1 MQWRGAPG
9 KFGPSFA
16 FSHDFMRH
24 LKIGTRLGIGFT
36 LLLLL
41 LLAIGAIG
49 LQQMA
54 TLSDQIRV
62 VNEVAGGK
70 LYALNRAR
78 FAIGTRAIAAR
89 NLALVT
95 DAALQKK
102 DLELVRSSQAEIDQ
116 GMASLATLL
125 KAADAGADEERRL
138 LAQLQAL
145 ESQYLVIAGKVVA
158 LATGGSTEQA
168 VRALTQ
174 ECMPLLTQVIAHVG
188 AFEKTLKEGADRT
201 AAEAAEAYRAARW
214 LMLLLCGV
222 SLALGIATAV
232 WLTRSI
238 TRPLND
244 AVRVAQSV
252 AAGNLGTDVRP
263 TSGDETGLLMQ
274 ALHEMNT
281 SLARLVGEVHRGTA
295 GIGEASA
302 QITAGNRDLS
312 SRTEH
317 QASSL
322 EQTAA
327 SMEELTSTVKQNAEN
342 ARQANQLAVSASSV
356 AAQGGTIVGEVIDT
370 MAAINGSSRKIVDI
384 IGVIDGIAF
393 QTNILALNA
402 AVEAARAGEQGRGFA
417 VVASEVRSLA
427 QRSAAAAREIKDLIG
442 DSVGRVEAGS
452 ALVDQAGRTMREI
465 VASVQRVTEIM
476 GQITVASQEQTDGIE
491 QVNQAIAQIDQVT
504 QQNAALVQQAGA
516 AAGSLQAQAGSLSQ
530 AVSAFRL

>member
-1 MQWRGAPG
+1 
-9 KFGPSFA
+9 
-16 FSHDFMRH
+16 MRH
-24 LKIGTRLGIGFT
+24 LKIGTRLGMGFT

-54 TLSDQIRV
+54 RLSDEVQI

-70 LYALNRAR
+70 LYALNRIR

-89 NLALVT
+89 NLALVS
-95 DAALQKK
+95 DAQLQKK
-102 DLELVRSSQAEIDQ
+102 DLDLVKSSQSEIDE
-116 GMASLATLL
+116 GMKALGAVL
-125 KAADAGADEERRL
+125 KDPRSAAVEEEQRL

-145 ESQYLVIAGKVVA
+145 EAQYLVIAGKVVS
-158 LATGGSTEQA
+158 LATGGKTEDA

-188 AFEKTLKEGADRT
+188 TFEKALKQGADRT
-201 AAEAAEAYRAARW
+201 AAEAAQASQTARW
-214 LMLLLCGV
+214 LMLLLSGL
-222 SLALGIATAV
+222 SLALGIAAAL

-252 AAGNLGTDVRP
+252 AAGNLGTQVMPAGR
-263 TSGDETGLLMQ
+263 DEAGLLMR
-274 ALHEMNT
+274 AMHEMNT
-281 SLARLVGEVHRGTA
+281 SLVRLVSEVHRGVA
-295 GIGEASA
+295 NIGEASA
-302 QITAGNRDLS
+302 QISAGNRDLS

-322 EQTAA
+322 EETAA
-327 SMEELTSTVKQNAEN
+327 SMEELTATVKQNAEN

-356 AAQGGTIVGEVIDT
+356 AAEGGTIVGQVIDT
-370 MAAINGSSRKIVDI
+370 MAAINGSSKKIVDI

-452 ALVDQAGRTMREI
+452 ELVDQAGRTMREI

-476 GQITVASQEQTDGIE
+476 GEITVASREQTDGIE
-491 QVNQAIAQIDQVT
+491 QVNQAIAQIDQGT

>member
-1 MQWRGAPG
+1 
-9 KFGPSFA
+9 
-16 FSHDFMRH
+16 MRD
-24 LKIGTRLGIGFT
+24 LKIGARLGMGFT

-54 TLSDQIRV
+54 RLADEIRV

-70 LYALNRAR
+70 LYALNRVR

-89 NLALVT
+89 NLALVS
-95 DAALQKK
+95 DAQLQKK
-102 DLELVRSSQAEIDQ
+102 DLELVKSSQSEIDE
-116 GMASLATLL
+116 GMKTLGAIL
-125 KAADAGADEERRL
+125 KDPHSAAVEEEQRL

-145 ESQYLVIAGKVVA
+145 EAQYLVIAGKVAA
-158 LATGGSTEQA
+158 LATGGKTEDA

-188 AFEKTLKEGADRT
+188 TFEKALKEGADRT
-201 AAEAAEAYRAARW
+201 AAEAAQAYRTARW
-214 LMLLLCGV
+214 LMLLLSGL
-222 SLALGIATAV
+222 SLALGIAAAL

-238 TRPLND
+238 TRPLNE

-252 AAGNLGTDVRP
+252 AAGNLATQVMPAGR
-263 TSGDETGLLMQ
+263 DEAGLLMR
-274 ALHEMNT
+274 AMHDMNT
-281 SLARLVGEVHRGTA
+281 SLVRLVSEVHRGVA
-295 GIGEASA
+295 NIGEASA
-302 QITAGNRDLS
+302 QISAGNRDLS

-322 EQTAA
+322 EETAA

-356 AAQGGTIVGEVIDT
+356 AAEGGTIVGQVIDT
-370 MAAINGSSRKIVDI
+370 MAAINGSSKKIVDI

-427 QRSAAAAREIKDLIG
+427 QRSAAAAKEIKDLIG

-452 ALVDQAGRTMREI
+452 ELVGQAGRTMREI
-465 VASVQRVTEIM
+465 VASVQRVTEII
-476 GQITVASQEQTDGIE
+476 GEITVASREQTDGIE
-491 QVNQAIAQIDQVT
+491 QVNQAIAQIDQGT

-530 AVSAFRL
+530 AVSVFRL

>member
-1 MQWRGAPG
+1 
-9 KFGPSFA
+9 
-16 FSHDFMRH
+16 MRD
-24 LKIGTRLGIGFT
+24 LKIGTRLGMGFT

-54 TLSDQIRV
+54 RLADEIRV

-70 LYALNRAR
+70 LYALNRIR

-89 NLALVT
+89 NLALVS
-95 DAALQKK
+95 DAQLQKK
-102 DLELVRSSQAEIDQ
+102 DLDLVKSSQSEIDG
-116 GMASLATLL
+116 GMKDLGAIL
-125 KAADAGADEERRL
+125 KDPHSAAVEEEQRL

-145 ESQYLVIAGKVVA
+145 EAQYLVIAGKVVS
-158 LATGGSTEQA
+158 LATGGKTEDA

-188 AFEKTLKEGADRT
+188 TFEKVLKEGADRT
-201 AAEAAEAYRAARW
+201 AAEAAQAYQTARW
-214 LMLLLCGV
+214 LMLLLSGL
-222 SLALGIATAV
+222 SLALGIAAAL

-238 TRPLND
+238 TRPLNE

-252 AAGNLGTDVRP
+252 AAGNLAAQVMPAGR
-263 TSGDETGLLMQ
+263 DEAGLLMR

-281 SLARLVGEVHRGTA
+281 SLVRLVSEVHRGVA
-295 GIGEASA
+295 SIGEASA
-302 QITAGNRDLS
+302 QISAGNRDLS

-317 QASSL
+317 QASSV
-322 EQTAA
+322 EETAA

-356 AAQGGTIVGEVIDT
+356 AAEGGTIVGQVIDT
-370 MAAINGSSRKIVDI
+370 MAAINGSSKKIVDI

-452 ALVDQAGRTMREI
+452 ELVDQAGRTMREI

-476 GQITVASQEQTDGIE
+476 GEITVASREQTDGIE
-491 QVNQAIAQIDQVT
+491 QVNQAIAQIDQGT
-504 QQNAALVQQAGA
+504 QQNAALVQQAGT

>member
-1 MQWRGAPG
+1 
-9 KFGPSFA
+9 
-16 FSHDFMRH
+16 MRH
-24 LKIGTRLGIGFT
+24 LKIGTRLGIGFS

-41 LLAIGAIG
+41 LLAVGAIG

-62 VNEVAGGK
+62 INEVAGGK
-70 LYALNRAR
+70 LYALNRVR

-95 DAALQKK
+95 EAPLQKK
-102 DLELVRSSQAEIDQ
+102 DLDLVRTSQAEIDQ

-125 KAADAGADEERRL
+125 KEAGAAADEERRL

-158 LATGGSTEQA
+158 LATGGRTDEA
-168 VRALTQ
+168 VRALRQ

-188 AFEKTLKEGADRT
+188 VFEKALKAGADRT

-222 SLALGIATAV
+222 SLALGIGTAV

-312 SRTEH
+312 SRTEE

-342 ARQANQLAVSASSV
+342 ARQANQLAVSASDV
-356 AAQGGTIVGEVIDT
+356 AVRGGGVVSKVVDT
-370 MAAINGSSRKIVDI
+370 MDSINTSSRKIVDI

-427 QRSAAAAREIKDLIG
+427 QRSAAAAKEIKGLID
-442 DSVGRVEAGS
+442 DSVGKVEAGS
-452 ALVDQAGRTMREI
+452 QQVAEAGRTMEEI
-465 VASVQRVTEIM
+465 VASVRRVTEIM
-476 GQITVASQEQTDGIE
+476 GEISVASQEQTDGIE